1 MERPPPGP
9 RRAVSFS
16 RRAQLTGIRSACA
29 LLIGCLIAGQPAA
42 QDWGDTPYVQTPQVV
57 VDRMLEIAK
66 VGPGDYVIDL
76 GSGDGRMVIT
86 AAKQLGARGFGVDL
100 DRKLV
105 ALANRNAA
113 KAGVADRAVFY
124 ERDLHATDVSPA
136 SVMSIYL
143 LPEVNLMI
151 RSRLLAT
158 LKPGTRIV
166 SHDYGMGEWQPDFQT
181 ELAAPGKTVG
191 IGQRSKI
198 FYWMVPG
205 RAAGRWRWQLAPD
218 GKPIEFDLA
227 VQQNFQMLEGGLVAG
242 TQKGR
247 IEQGKLAGENIDFS
261 ATVDGVRYEFSGR
274 ITNHA
279 IEGKVKVAGSGV
291 ARELPWS
298 ATRVELWDPRHASLT
313 SEQAV
318 KEMH

>member
-1 MERPPPGP
+1 LTGP
-9 RRAVSFS
+9 RFISGA
-16 RRAQLTGIRSACA
+16 AA
-29 LLIGCLIAGQPAA
+29 LLIGCFPAGHVAA

-57 VDRMLEIAK
+57 VDRMLDIAK
-66 VGPGDYVIDL
+66 VGPGDYVVDL

-86 AAKQLGARGFGVDL
+86 AAKQRGARGFGVDL
-100 DRKLV
+100 DRRLV

-113 KAGVADRAVFY
+113 KAGVADRAIFY

-136 SVMSIYL
+136 TVMSIYL

-151 RSRLLAT
+151 RTRLLAT

-166 SHDYGMGEWQPDFQT
+166 SHDYGMGDWQPDFQT

-198 FYWMVPG
+198 FYWVVPG
-205 RAAGRWRWQLAPD
+205 NAAGRWRWRLDMD
-218 GKPIEFDLA
+218 GKPVEFDAA
-227 VQQNFQMLEGGLVAG
+227 VQQNFQLLEGALAAG
-242 TQKGR
+242 GQKAR
-247 IEQGKLAGENIDFS
+247 IENGKLSGDQIDFT
-261 ATVDGVRYEFSGR
+261 AIVDGVRYEFSGR
-274 ITNHA
+274 VIHNA
-279 IEGKVKVAGSGV
+279 IDGKIKTAGGGT

-298 ATRVELWDPRHASLT
+298 ATRVELWDPRHASIT
-313 SEQAV
+313 KEQAV

>member
-1 MERPPPGP
+1 VDQHISIGGAAARLG
-9 RRAVSFS
+9 RAFIL
-16 RRAQLTGIRSACA
+16 AGLAMAPA
-29 LLIGCLIAGQPAA
+29 LA
-42 QDWGDTPYVQTPQVV
+42 QDWGDTPYVQTPQNV
-57 VDRMLEIAK
+57 VDTMLEIAK

-86 AAKQLGARGFGVDL
+86 AAKQRGARGFGVDL

-113 KAGVADRAVFY
+113 RAGVADRAVFY
-124 ERDLHATDVSPA
+124 ERDLHATDVASA
-136 SVMSIYL
+136 SVLTIYL

-166 SHDYGMGEWQPDFQT
+166 SHDYGMGEWPPDYQT

-205 RAAGRWRWQLAPD
+205 RAAGRWLWRLAPE
-218 GKPIEFDLA
+218 GKPVEFELA
-227 VQQNFQMLEGGLVAG
+227 VQQNFQVIEGTLKARGSTA
-242 TQKGR
+242 R
-247 IEQGKLAGENIDFS
+247 MENARLAGEIIGFS
-261 ATVDGVRYEFSGR
+261 AVVDGTRYDFSGR

-279 IEGKVKVAGSGV
+279 IEGKARMTRGV
-291 ARELPWS
+291 ESRELAWS
-298 ATRVELWDPRHASLT
+298 AVRTEIWEPRHASLT

-318 KEMH
+318 KEIH

>member
-1 MERPPPGP
+1 LTRTGFTPG
-9 RRAVSFS
+9 AVARF
-16 RRAQLTGIRSACA
+16 AGA
-29 LLIGCLIAGQPAA
+29 LLAGCLLAGGAPA
-42 QDWGDTPYVQTPQVV
+42 QDWGDTPYVQTPKNV

-86 AAKQLGARGFGVDL
+86 AAKERGARGFGVDL
-100 DRKLV
+100 DRRLV

-113 KAGVADRAVFY
+113 KAGVANRAVFY
-124 ERDLHATDVSPA
+124 QRDLHATDVSAA

-151 RSRLLAT
+151 RGRLLAT
-158 LKPGTRIV
+158 LRPGTRIV
-166 SHDYGMGEWQPDFQT
+166 SHDYGMGDWPPDFQT

-198 FYWMVPG
+198 YYWVVPG
-205 RAAGRWRWQLAPD
+205 HAAGRWRWKLAPE
-218 GKPIEFDLA
+218 GKPVEFDLQL
-227 VQQNFQMLEGGLVAG
+227 QQNFQVLEGTLTAG
-242 TQKGR
+242 GRNGR
-247 IEQGKLAGENIDFS
+247 IEKGRLEGEKIEFS
-261 ATVDGVRYEFSGR
+261 AAVNGMRYEFSGR
-274 ITNHA
+274 IISHA
-279 IEGKVKVAGSGV
+279 IEGKVKLTRGG

-298 ATRVELWDPRHASLT
+298 ATRVEIWDPRHYSLT
-313 SEQAV
+313 QEQTI